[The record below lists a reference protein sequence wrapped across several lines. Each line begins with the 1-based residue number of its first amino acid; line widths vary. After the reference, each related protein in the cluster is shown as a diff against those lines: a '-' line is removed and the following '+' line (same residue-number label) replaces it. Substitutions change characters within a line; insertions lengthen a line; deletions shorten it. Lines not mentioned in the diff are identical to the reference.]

1 MTIDVY
7 ARLRIETCAMLG
19 FSDVGTLTP
28 LQSLK
33 LDLACVLRLELDRAA
48 ALQAR
53 GEAIDIKA
61 LTVAAEALE
70 RLLRP
75 AEVVVAG
82 ADQHSDAREALEA
95 LMEGQVAA
103 NEVTEATRVQE
114 LEREVSDLREQ
125 LARSRAGAA
134 PSAPAHVTYVDA
146 GAGDGSPPVSVPMG
160 MDDPNERAKRAES
173 ERIKAIATTRAY
185 EPWRNYYETGRG
197 VHSIPRDF

>member
-1 MTIDVY
+1 MIDVY

-19 FSDVGTLTP
+19 FAGVEMLTP

-33 LDLACVLRLELDRAA
+33 LDVACVLRLELDRAA
-48 ALQAR
+48 ALQAK
-53 GEAIDIKA
+53 GEAVDIKA

-82 ADQHSDAREALEA
+82 ADQHSDAREAFEA
-95 LMEGQVAA
+95 LMQGLVDA

-134 PSAPAHVTYVDA
+134 VPPAPTTPSAEIVPLRPDPAEV
-146 GAGDGSPPVSVPMG
+146 
-160 MDDPNERAKRAES
+160 AKAREAV
-173 ERIKAIATTRAY
+173 RIKAEMTKPRD
-185 EPWRNYYETGRG
+185 EPWRPFVDASGIRTSHGNFN
-197 VHSIPRDF
+197 VHGIPKNW